1 MLNLNSIMIGTMQKE
16 VMADFYQKVFDKEP
30 DFKDEGYSGWQ
41 VGSCFLM
48 IGEHSEMG
56 GKAKEGARVMF
67 NLETKEVEK
76 EFNRIKEIEGVE
88 VIKEPYNP
96 GGPPEMLIAT
106 LSDPDGNYFQLMPPW
121 EEEK

>member
-1 MLNLNSIMIGTMQKE
+1 MQRDVLAE
-16 VMADFYQKVFDKEP
+16 FYQKVFDKEP

-41 VGSCFLM
+41 VGSAFLM
-48 IGEHSEMG
+48 VGEHSEMQ
-56 GKAKEGARVMF
+56 GKSKDPGRVMF
-67 NLETKEVEK
+67 NLETTEVQQ
-76 EFNRIKEIEGVE
+76 EFDRIKAIEGAE

-106 LSDPDGNYFQLMPPW
+106 FADPDGNYFQLMPPW